1 MSDKNIKIA
10 IAEDNPLTRKQYLQR
25 FQFFEDIEILFVAA
39 DGKSLIK
46 KLSEVKTLP
55 EVILMDI
62 EMPEMSGID
71 TTAIVKDKYPT
82 IEIMMLTVFK
92 DEKNLFDAIKAGAS
106 GYLLKDTSTDEIEN
120 AIKDLLNGGVP
131 LSKSIARKVLGFLRE
146 DKVSKNKESKQFNL
160 TNREIE
166 ILQAIVRDD
175 TEYAIAMD
183 LGISQHTVRTHV
195 KNIYKKLQVHS
206 RGAVVKAAYEN
217 NLLK

>member
-1 MSDKNIKIA
+1 MIKIA
-10 IAEDNPLTRKQYLQR
+10 IAEDNPLTRKQYSER
-25 FQFFEDIEILFVAA
+25 FQFYKDVKIIFIAE
-39 DGKSLIK
+39 DGKDLLK
-46 KLSEVKTLP
+46 RLSQTEELP

-62 EMPEMSGID
+62 DMPGMSGID
-71 TTAIVKDKYPT
+71 ATAIVKDKYPD

-92 DEKNLFDAIKAGAS
+92 DEKNLFNAIKAGAS
-106 GYLLKDTSTDEIEN
+106 GYLLKDTSTDEIAE
-120 AIKDLLNGGVP
+120 AIKDLMSGGVP
-131 LSKSIARKVLGFLRE
+131 LSKSIARKVLGFLR
-146 DKVSKNKESKQFNL
+146 DDQTSKIKDEQKFNL

-166 ILQAIVRDD
+166 ILQAIVLDD

-195 KNIYKKLQVHS
+195 KNIYKKLHVHS